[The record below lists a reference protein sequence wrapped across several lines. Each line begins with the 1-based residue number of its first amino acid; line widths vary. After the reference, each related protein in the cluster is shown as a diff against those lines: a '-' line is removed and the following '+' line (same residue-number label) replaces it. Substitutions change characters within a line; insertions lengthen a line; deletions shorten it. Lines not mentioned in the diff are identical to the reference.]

1 MGDGHTLR
9 IGTEGINGYNLPV
22 CPRIDQTDL
31 IPLLAAPGTSMS
43 SVTTTSASLW
53 YVSP

>member
-9 IGTEGINGYNLPV
+9 IGTEGINGYDPPV
-22 CPRIDQTDL
+22 CFQIDRAELDSS
-31 IPLLAAPGTSMS
+31 LAVPGISMS
-43 SVTTTSASLW
+43 RAITTSANLW

>member
-9 IGTEGINGYNLPV
+9 IGTEGINGYDTPV
-22 CPRIDQTDL
+22 CFQIDRAGL
-31 IPLLAAPGTSMS
+31 ISSLAAPGTSIS
-43 SVTTTSASLW
+43 RAITTSANPW